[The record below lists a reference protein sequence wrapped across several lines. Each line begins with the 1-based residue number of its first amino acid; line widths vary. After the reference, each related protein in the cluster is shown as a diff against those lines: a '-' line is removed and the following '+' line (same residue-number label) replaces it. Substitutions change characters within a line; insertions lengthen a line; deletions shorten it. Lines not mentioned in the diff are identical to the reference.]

1 MPPTKLELLNNIGK
15 VATGYGVSVYI
26 VGGVVWDVLLGTMP
40 RDFDIVVEG
49 DGIKLSHILASTLGG
64 NVLSVSRFLTSKLN
78 IKGNVFDIVTARK
91 ESYPRPGALPT
102 VSPGTLRDDLVRRDF
117 SISLV
122 SMGTNVRFSK
132 PKSFLPLTMS
142 ICFT

>member
-26 VGGVVWDVLLGTMP
+26 VGGVVRDVLLGIMP

-64 NVLSVSRFLTSKLN
+64 NVLSVSRFLTKS
-78 IKGNVFDIVTARK
+78 IFSV
-91 ESYPRPGALPT
+91 SY
-102 VSPGTLRDDLVRRDF
+102 
-117 SISLV
+117 
-122 SMGTNVRFSK
+122 
-132 PKSFLPLTMS
+132 
-142 ICFT
+142 